1 MVKRREFLGA
11 SCVAAA
17 AAMSKAAF
25 GAQPPTRPGNRQLLE
40 LRLYQAEAGAMRQ
53 KLDKFLS
60 QAAVPAWNRLGIKPV
75 GVFAHADPQVA
86 DLYVLLPHDSIA
98 SFVTATERLWGDA
111 EFVKAAGDALDTPK
125 NAPIYT
131 RIETALLLAFEG
143 APKVEVPTKAPTRVF
158 QLRIYESH
166 CDERARRKIA
176 MFNQG
181 GELALFRKVGMN
193 PVFFGQRLAGTRMP
207 NLTYMLGFDDEAAQK
222 AAWRKFLTHPEWQ
235 KLRTDPQYRDTVSK
249 ITNIPLKPTPYSQI

>member
-1 MVKRREFLGA
+1 MKRREFLGA

-17 AAMSKAAF
+17 AAMSKAAL
-25 GAQPPTRPGNRQLLE
+25 GAQPAPHSGNRQLLE
-40 LRLYQAEAGAMRQ
+40 LRLYQTQPGAMRK
-53 KLDKFLS
+53 KLDKFLAE
-60 QAAVPAWNRLGIKPV
+60 AAVPAWNRLGIKPV
-75 GVFAHADPQVA
+75 GVFAHADPKVA
-86 DLYVLLPHDSIA
+86 DLYVLLPHEDME
-98 SFVTATERLWGDA
+98 SFVTASARLWADA
-111 EFVKAAGDALDTPK
+111 EFLKAAGDALDTPK

-207 NLTYMLGFDDEAAQK
+207 NLTYMLAFDDEAAQK

>member
-1 MVKRREFLGA
+1 
-11 SCVAAA
+11 
-17 AAMSKAAF
+17 
-25 GAQPPTRPGNRQLLE
+25 
-40 LRLYQAEAGAMRQ
+40 MRH

-86 DLYVLLPHDSIA
+86 DLYVLLPHDSIE

-131 RIETALLLAFEG
+131 RIETTLLLAFEG

-207 NLTYMLGFDDEAAQK
+207 NLTYMLGFDDETAQK
-222 AAWRKFLTHPEWQ
+222 AAWRKFLAHPEWK

-249 ITNIPLKPTPYSQI
+249 ITNILLKPSPCSQI